1 MNTQNNQPKRIDFLS
16 LSDVEKADFIKE
28 TRKYLRLQLEEA
40 KFWRTLAENDRI
52 IIKGLPTAFEDSN
65 LPEFEQNSNMNN
77 FS

>member
-28 TRKYLRLQLEEA
+28 TRKYLRQQLEEA

-52 IIKGLPTAFEDSN
+52 LIKGLPTAFEDSN

>member
-16 LSDVEKADFIKE
+16 LSDVEKTDFIKE

-40 KFWRTLAENDRI
+40 KFWRTLAENDRLL
-52 IIKGLPTAFEDSN
+52 IKGLPTAFEESN